1 MRRSSF
7 TYSTLLIILIF
18 STPIFAKHS
27 HHHHGK
33 SDITIIQVSDL
44 HGNMVP
50 HAGVIDTHDGEYAV
64 TQGGG
69 IAKVATVVKQIREDN
84 PNNLT
89 LAVGDTIHG
98 QAEVMFTFGD
108 AIMPALN
115 AMGIDAYTPGNWEF
129 GYGPAVFRKRFT
141 DCIVAPPM
149 GKFAPCPAIP
159 ANARVMTDSDGQAE
173 VVKAEFDTIAMN
185 LYNGAP
191 LPMPLR
197 GKRPMPAYKIMEVDG
212 HTFGIIG
219 ITAAIVPQQSPVFS
233 RTFTFTQGTEELPGI
248 IDEVKAAGAE
258 VIVIQSELGL
268 PQNVQI
274 GREFPEVDII
284 LSAHSHE
291 VTLGAIIADA
301 KGYEMTTPGEGPTD
315 EQLER
320 VKKGAA
326 IIVEAGEDLYVGRLD
341 LRVSDR
347 GRIKDFSWQAIPVD
361 DDVEEDPVIAD
372 LVWGQEKY
380 FVDGPDFKEHTFMP
394 IGFCPMNNCG
404 DVRTR
409 GHQLVDPLDTVVGQT
424 DVLLHRHEALEG
436 IMNNFIADAI
446 WTVLND
452 VVAATEV
459 NGWSGVDIS
468 MTNGFRFDTPI
479 LSADMVPADAEFYDG
494 RNAGEITLRD
504 LYAFFP
510 IGPAVAAA
518 DFNGTLISDSLEGV
532 LNSVFNRNPYLQKG
546 GWYLGLSANVTQKV
560 DLVNNPLSSSGKRI
574 VEFKINDENI
584 DPSKRYVFGSCYGHT
599 FPVGR
604 VCRTDGGN
612 NVTFF
617 QLADVDDYNSDIT
630 TTGPVNSSGIIDNA
644 IGGPIRQVAP
654 DRYIHPVQ
662 MLRRYLDTL
671 PGNMI
676 TEAQF
681 GTGRVTSVTP
691 LPGSGLPHI
700 VQPVEGIGPD
710 YLARTIQ
717 VVKEDDDD

>member
-1 MRRSSF
+1 
-7 TYSTLLIILIF
+7 
-18 STPIFAKHS
+18 
-27 HHHHGK
+27 
-33 SDITIIQVSDL
+33 
-44 HGNMVP
+44 
-50 HAGVIDTHDGEYAV
+50 
-64 TQGGG
+64 G
-69 IAKVATVVKQIREDN
+69 IAKVATVVNQIREGN
-84 PNNLT
+84 PNHLT

-108 AIMPALN
+108 SIMPALN
-115 AMGIDAYTPGNWEF
+115 ALGIDAYTPGNWEF
-129 GYGPAVFRKRFT
+129 GYGPAAFRKRFT
-141 DCIVAPPM
+141 DCVVAPPL

-159 ANARVMTDSDGQAE
+159 ANARIMTDSDGQAE

-191 LPMPLR
+191 LPAGLR
-197 GKRPMPAYKIMEVDG
+197 GKRPLPAYKIMEVDG
-212 HTFGIIG
+212 VSFAIIG
-219 ITAAIVPQQSPVFS
+219 ITASIVPQQSPIFS

-301 KGYEMTTPGEGPTD
+301 KGYEMTTPGEVPTD

-341 LRVSDR
+341 LEVNSS
-347 GRIKDFSWQAIPVD
+347 GHIKNFSWEAIPVD
-361 DDVEEDPVIAD
+361 DNVKEDEAIAK
-372 LVWGQEKY
+372 LVWEQEKY
-380 FVDGPDFKEHTFMP
+380 FVEGPDFKEHTFMP

-404 DVRTR
+404 DVRSR
-409 GHQLVDPLDTVVGQT
+409 GHQLVDPLDTVVGKT

-436 IMNNFIADAI
+436 VMNNFLADAI
-446 WTVLND
+446 WKILD
-452 VVAATEV
+452 GVVKATNV
-459 NGWSGVDIS
+459 NGWDGVDIS

-479 LSADMVPADAEFYDG
+479 LPADEVPDGAMFYDG
-494 RNAGEITLRD
+494 RNPGEITLRD
-504 LYAFFP
+504 LYAYFP

-518 DFNGTLISDSLEGV
+518 DFNGTLISDSLESV
-532 LNSVFNRNPYLQKG
+532 LSHVFNRNPFLQKG
-546 GWYLGLSANVTQKV
+546 GWYLGLSANVTQKI

-574 VEFKINDENI
+574 VEFKINDKNI

-604 VCRTDGGN
+604 ICRTDGGN

-644 IGGPIRQVAP
+644 NGGPILQVAP

-662 MLRRYLDTL
+662 MMRRYLDTL
-671 PGNMI
+671 PGRMI

-681 GTGRVTSVTP
+681 GIGRITNLTP
-691 LPGSGLPHI
+691 LPRSGLPAI
-700 VQPVEGIGPD
+700 VQPIDGIGPD
-710 YLARTIQ
+710 FMARTVQ
-717 VVKEDDDD
+717 VIKGDDD

>member
-1 MRRSSF
+1 MRSRNLVLCSALF
-7 TYSTLLIILIF
+7 ALFFI
-18 STPIFAKHS
+18 STPLLADSSNF
-27 HHHHGK
+27 
-33 SDITIIQVSDL
+33 TIIQVSDL

-50 HAGVIDTHDGEYAV
+50 HAGVIETHDGDYTV

-69 IAKVATVVKQIREDN
+69 IAKVATVVNQIRDDAEN
-84 PNNLT
+84 SIT

-108 AIMPALN
+108 SIMPALN
-115 AMGIDAYTPGNWEF
+115 ALGIDAYTPGNWEF

-141 DCIVAPPM
+141 SCVVAPPM
-149 GKFAPCPAIP
+149 GKFAPCPPIP
-159 ANARVMTDSDGQAE
+159 ANARVMTDSDGQPE
-173 VVKAEFDTIAMN
+173 VVKATFDTIAMN

-197 GKRPMPAYKIMEVDG
+197 GKRPLPAYKMMEVDG
-212 HTFGIIG
+212 VSVAVIG
-219 ITAAIVPQQSPVFS
+219 ITAAIVPQQSPVFA
-233 RTFTFTQGTEELPGI
+233 RTFDFTQGTEELPGI
-248 IDEVKAAGAE
+248 IDEVKAAGAKL
-258 VIVIQSELGL
+258 IVVQSELGL

-301 KGYEMTTPGEGPTD
+301 KGYEMTTPGEDPTD
-315 EQLER
+315 DQLDR
-320 VKKGAA
+320 IKKGAA

-341 LRVSDR
+341 LKVSDE
-347 GRIKDFSWQAIPVD
+347 GRIKDFSWEAVPVD
-361 DDVEEDPVIAD
+361 DSVEEDATVAE
-372 LVWGQEKY
+372 LVWSQEKY
-380 FVDGPDFKEHTFMP
+380 FVDGADFKPHAFLP
-394 IGFCPMNNCG
+394 IGFCPMNICG

-409 GHQLVDPLDTVVGQT
+409 GHQLVDPLDTVVGTT
-424 DVLLHRHEALEG
+424 DVLLHRHGALEG
-436 IMNNFIADAI
+436 VMNNFIADAI

-452 VVAATEV
+452 VVSSSMV

-468 MTNGFRFDTPI
+468 MTNGFRFDTPV
-479 LSADMVPADAEFYDG
+479 LPADMVEPGAEFYDG
-494 RNAGEITLRD
+494 RNPGEITLRD

-518 DFNGTLISDSLEGV
+518 DFNGTLISDSLESV

-560 DLVNNPLSSSGKRI
+560 DLVNAPLSTSGKRI
-574 VEFKINDENI
+574 VEFKINGEKI

-604 VCRTDGGN
+604 ICRTDGGN

-617 QLADVDDYNSDIT
+617 QLADPDDYTSDIT
-630 TTGPVNSSGIIDNA
+630 PTGPVNTFGIIDNQSA
-644 IGGPIRQVAP
+644 TSPIKQVAP

-662 MLRRYLDTL
+662 MLRRYLDSI
-671 PGNMI
+671 GNEI

-681 GTGRVTSVTP
+681 GIGRVTPVTP

-700 VQPVEGIGPD
+700 VQPIEGIGPD
-710 YLARTIQ
+710 FLARTIE
-717 VVKEDDDD
+717 VVNEEDDD